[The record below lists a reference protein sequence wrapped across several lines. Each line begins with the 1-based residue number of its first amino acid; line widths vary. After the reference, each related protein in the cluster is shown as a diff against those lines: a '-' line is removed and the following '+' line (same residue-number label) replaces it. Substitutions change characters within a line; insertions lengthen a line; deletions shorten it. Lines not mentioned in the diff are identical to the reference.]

1 MYLTDVEIAKKVHIV
16 GLNEENIKQVIYLK
30 STKMGREILKLF
42 QNWYLILKYNIVSS
56 RTLWNLSL
64 ELVTTDFVTDFVTNS
79 TDNYI
84 LSAHVRR
91 P

>member
-1 MYLTDVEIAKKVHIV
+1 M
-16 GLNEENIKQVIYLK
+16 IK
-30 STKMGREILKLF
+30 
-42 QNWYLILKYNIVSS
+42 IVSS
-56 RTLWNLSL
+56 RTLWNLSI

-84 LSAHVRR
+84 LSARVRR